1 LSNKRPRKGWV
12 TIPELPNEAGLAQLE
27 TLLSILDEIDP
38 DELRE
43 AERAEAQAIMNTL
56 VGATI
61 KSATVEET
69 RIVVETAD
77 GNRYYFYGLMGSG
90 GASGESIPALS
101 SSR

>member
-1 LSNKRPRKGWV
+1 VAP
-12 TIPELPNEAGLAQLE
+12 IPEFPNEAGLQQLE
-27 TLLSILDEIDP
+27 TLLSILDDIDP
-38 DELRE
+38 DEIRE
-43 AERAEAQAIMNTL
+43 AELAEAQAIMNTM

-77 GNRYYFYGLMGSG
+77 GNKYFFYGLMGSRAPG
-90 GASGESIPALS
+90 EGAALS